1 VREMMRFLRR
11 IRFLFKIHKSV
22 PFLKDFF
29 VTSEIKTA
37 TKILFLAIIIGYFI
51 FPFDLIPDFLVVF
64 GLVDDVAIAILILQ
78 QMIKIAPSSLKEKY
92 DFNFKG

>member
-1 VREMMRFLRR
+1 MRFLRR
-11 IRFLFKIHKSV
+11 IRFLFKVHKSV

-29 VTSEIKTA
+29 LTSEIKKA
-37 TKILFLAIIIGYFI
+37 TKIFYLSIIIGYFV

-78 QMIKIAPSSLKEKY
+78 QMIKIAPASLKKKY
-92 DFNFKG
+92 NFQFK

>member
-1 VREMMRFLRR
+1 MRFLRR

-29 VTSEIKTA
+29 LTSEIKIT
-37 TKILFLAIIIGYFI
+37 TKVLFLVIITGYFV

-78 QMIKIAPSSLKEKY
+78 QMVKIAPSSLKEKY
-92 DFNFKG
+92 NFQFK

>member
-1 VREMMRFLRR
+1 MMRFLRR